1 MIQTTI
7 KGRRNKKMECAS
19 NKYQNIF
26 KKDQQKIIEHKK
38 NRIHGKSQKE
48 LQQRIEQVKER
59 MKNSL
64 KDGKVKR
71 AYP

>member
-7 KGRRNKKMECAS
+7 KGRKNKKMECAS

-26 KKDQQKIIEHKK
+26 KEDNQKIMEHKK

-64 KDGKVKR
+64 KD
-71 AYP
+71 

>member
-7 KGRRNKKMECAS
+7 KGRKNKKMEYAS

-26 KKDQQKIIEHKK
+26 KEDKQKITEHKK

-64 KDGKVKR
+64 KD
-71 AYP
+71 